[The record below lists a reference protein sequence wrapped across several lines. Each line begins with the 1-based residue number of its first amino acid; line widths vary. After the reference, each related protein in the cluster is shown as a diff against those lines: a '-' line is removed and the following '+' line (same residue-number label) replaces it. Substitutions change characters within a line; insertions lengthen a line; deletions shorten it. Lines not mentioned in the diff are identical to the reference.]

1 MQMLHKMRN
10 ICLLIEL
17 YQRTSPRRKQWA
29 VRKHFFTRCKIFDWL
44 RNIIASILRENVL
57 VYLSLNIICS
67 SKLISFLVINLFR
80 SFIFERFWWR
90 TLISMKNIYK
100 SKTTN
105 WKKIN
110 FSFSLYRFIFPFPIP
125 HSPFLLLVTF
135 WLFRKTIKKIAWC
148 TSALLLL
155 VVQYSDESEG
165 RVSKQT
171 TIKNIQR
178 CYTLKRLISYV
189 LIQP

>member
-1 MQMLHKMRN
+1 MFVHRVVPENTHKNTSHAENSELFVN
-10 ICLLIEL
+10 IFL
-17 YQRTSPRRKQWA
+17 
-29 VRKHFFTRCKIFDWL
+29 TRGKIFDWL

-67 SKLISFLVINLFR
+67 SKLISFLSSIYFVLWFLNVFDGERWYLWKISINLKQK
-80 SFIFERFWWR
+80 IEKK
-90 TLISMKNIYK
+90 LISLFLF
-100 SKTTN
+100 TVL
-105 WKKIN
+105 
-110 FSFSLYRFIFPFPIP
+110 FSHSPFPIP
-125 HSPFLLLVTF
+125 AVSDSLIVSQNN
-135 WLFRKTIKKIAWC
+135 KKIAWC

>member
-1 MQMLHKMRN
+1 MCSY
-10 ICLLIEL
+10 ICLWTL
-17 YQRTSPRRKQWA
+17 SVPRSS
-29 VRKHFFTRCKIFDWL
+29 F
-44 RNIIASILRENVL
+44 
-57 VYLSLNIICS
+57 LSLS
-67 SKLISFLVINLFR
+67 SIYFVLWFLNVFDRERWYLWKISINLKQQIEKKLISLFLFTVLF
-80 SFIFERFWWR
+80 S
-90 TLISMKNIYK
+90 
-100 SKTTN
+100 
-105 WKKIN
+105 
-110 FSFSLYRFIFPFPIP
+110 

-135 WLFRKTIKKIAWC
+135 WLFCKTIKKIAWC